1 MLELLL
7 MQESSRMG
15 RRADDVE
22 VQTPWLRLRMKPRG
36 RPECLWQ
43 AKIEPTAVGG

>member
-1 MLELLL
+1 
-7 MQESSRMG
+7 MG
-15 RRADDVE
+15 LGAGEGE
-22 VQTPWLRLRMKPRG
+22 VQSLRLRIMELWMKLRG